1 MLTGQHKFATE
12 ELGFLASWEKLGAGY
27 YSSLASW
34 DFYKLRNFYK
44 KKYPILI

>member
-1 MLTGQHKFATE
+1 MLTGQHKFTTE
-12 ELGFLASWEKLGAGY
+12 ELLRAGSWTGQLEY